1 MATTDMTSEDLV
13 ASVARV
19 MDVQAITD
27 RLYAYCHS
35 IDHGDSESWLDCF
48 TEDGSWVVRAPDGNL
63 IYDLHGKDELRR
75 WIVETHSDG
84 TRVNYHLT
92 LNPRILT
99 INGDE
104 AVTAAYYLT
113 SRFEHDTLVMRGTG
127 RYDDRLLRCG
137 DGQWRIKER
146 TVSRAFAYS

>member
-1 MATTDMTSEDLV
+1 MATTDTTSEDLA

-19 MDVQAITD
+19 TDVQAITD

-35 IDHGDSESWLDCF
+35 IDGGDSEKWLDCF
-48 TEDGSWVVRAPDGNL
+48 TEDGSWSVRASDGSL
-63 IYDLHGKDELRR
+63 VYDLHGQDELRR
-75 WIVETHSDG
+75 WIVEAHSHG
-84 TRVNYHLT
+84 ARVNHHLT

-104 AVTAAYYLT
+104 AVTSAYYVT
-113 SRFEHDTLVMRGTG
+113 SRFENDTLVMRGTG
-127 RYDDRLLRCG
+127 HYDDRLLRCG

-146 TVSRAFAYS
+146 GVSRAFAYL